1 MEWVSDLIKDEFNIG
16 NKDNWNPADIWL
28 IQNEKYWKKEIVKV
42 WGKRKTISELPL
54 EAELARFN
62 SLFRRLF
69 RTRQIVG
76 ISLKKVSGK
85 AEWKEVNVSNKYFK
99 TLKATKME
107 LTSAK
112 CLLGTVQIKDKTVRD
127 AVATL

>member
-1 MEWVSDLIKDEFNIG
+1 MG
-16 NKDNWNPADIWL
+16 
-28 IQNEKYWKKEIVKV
+28 KKKNV
-42 WGKRKTISELPL
+42 GELPV
-54 EAELARFN
+54 EVELARFN

-85 AEWKEVNVSNKYFK
+85 AEWKEVNVSNKYFN

-127 AVATL
+127 AVARGKKNPRTGSTKSPLGKAGAATLSQDTILEINDPGVGPNG